1 MCSLDG
7 LHCRRNLGVRGGEQS
22 SDLIG
27 QRLIGGKAGEL
38 ALPKIEIASGKPIE
52 VGARIAARLGASIDG
67 RFIVFRGHAPTIAYR
82 PANAAF
88 AGANPTCRTAVSALM

>member
-7 LHCRRNLGVRGGEQS
+7 LHCRRNLGVRSGKQS

-27 QRLIGGKAGEL
+27 QRLVGREAGEL
-38 ALPKIEIASGKPIE
+38 ALPEVEIAPGQPVEI
-52 VGARIAARLGASIDG
+52 GMRTGASVGG
-67 RFIVFRGHAPTIAYR
+67 RFIVVSGHATTIAHR

-88 AGANPTCRTAVSALM
+88 AVANPTCRTAVSALM